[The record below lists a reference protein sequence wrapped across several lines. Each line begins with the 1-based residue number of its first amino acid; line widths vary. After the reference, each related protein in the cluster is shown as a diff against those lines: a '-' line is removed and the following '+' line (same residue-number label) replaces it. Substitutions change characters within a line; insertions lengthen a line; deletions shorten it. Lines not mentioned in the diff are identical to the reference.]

1 MARKTIQSGRPPILW
16 SSVDEAFKDVNA
28 NFLELYATILGASG
42 EVVDFTSMVS
52 NVVPRT
58 TDTYDLGSPSRKWR
72 DLYLS
77 GDSLYLGDAVVTS
90 TGTSVNLP
98 AGSTVGGSL
107 IKDPIE
113 GSFKTIAVTGQPSV
127 SAEDGTDTLN
137 LVGASIDISLD
148 PTTDTVTF
156 TNAGVRAVG
165 GGNGIAVSASTGS
178 VTISN
183 TGVRNL
189 AVGAGI
195 SASTPTGEV
204 ILANTGVIKLIGGDG
219 IGLDP
224 AIGTGTI
231 TITNTARFTPQDIF
245 RSIQVPGQLPLV
257 ADSPI
262 DILTFL
268 NGTGIQIV
276 SNSESDAITFNNTG
290 VINLS
295 GSTGI
300 SVSSATGTV
309 TLSNTGVTSLIPG
322 SGISLSS
329 STGAI
334 TVANT
339 RPGFTSIAVAGQSPL
354 LADNETDT
362 ATLVAGTNI
371 TLTTDAATDSITI
384 SLNRRVD
391 IIGSVFGDD
400 SSLLVDGTGGRI
412 IGPVETPRLRTS
424 ETEIRLGAIPDFA
437 SPVGGP
443 AAYTVAVGAFAGEI
457 RQNTNAIAIGYIA
470 ANEDQGDHAI
480 AVGVNSGGQRQGSY
494 GAAFGVEA
502 AYRDQGVRALALG
515 YQAGAFSQGVESVAI
530 GKGAGHTNQHANSL
544 ILNASGTNLNSDGAN
559 RFYVDPIRSATTT
572 GNILQYN
579 TTTKEII
586 YSNTINANTVGY
598 HTGDVKG
605 SIVGDD
611 STILIDG
618 TNSRVVGRI
627 LSPQITGV
635 QQFTTTP
642 TLKTFNL
649 DNVPDQMF
657 RLVSNMSTY
666 GSTITPRIELASYR
680 AAPASGDA
688 GPGILFRASTQS
700 VNDDVVGSI
709 DTSITDYASGSVDS
723 VIRFNVKQNNIST
736 NSVNVLGSGLQVNG
750 SVSASTFFQLPV
762 FTNDSARNTAIP
774 FPAAG
779 QVVFNQTGN
788 FFQGYNGTAWVN
800 LN

>member
-1 MARKTIQSGRPPILW
+1 MARKTIQSGRPPVLW
-16 SSVDEAFKDVNA
+16 SSVDEAFRDVNA

-52 NVVPRT
+52 DVTPRT

-72 DLYLS
+72 HLYLS
-77 GDSLYLGDAVVTS
+77 GNSLYLGDAIVTA
-90 TGTSVNLP
+90 TGSSVNLP
-98 AGSTVGGSL
+98 AGSTVGGTL

-113 GSFKTIAVTGQPSV
+113 GSFKTIAVTGQPNV

-137 LVGASIDISLD
+137 LVGTNIDFILNPINDTITFVNTGVVGIS
-148 PTTDTVTF
+148 
-156 TNAGVRAVG
+156 A
-165 GGNGIAVSASTGS
+165 GNGVAVNQSTGN
-178 VTISN
+178 VNISN
-183 TGVRNL
+183 TGVRNI

-204 ILANTGVIKLIGGDG
+204 VLANTGVIRLIGGDG

-224 AIGTGTI
+224 ALGTGTI
-231 TITNTARFTPQDIF
+231 TITNTARFTPQEIF

-257 ADSPI
+257 PDSSI
-262 DILTFL
+262 DILTLL

-276 SNSESDAITFNNTG
+276 TSEVSDSITFNNTG

-309 TLSNTGVTSLIPG
+309 TLSNTGVTSLIAG
-322 SGISLSS
+322 SGISVSS

-371 TLTTDAATDSITI
+371 TLTTDASTDSITI

-391 IIGSVFGDD
+391 ITGSVFGDD
-400 SSLLVDGTGGRI
+400 SSMLVDGTGGRI
-412 IGPVETPRLRTS
+412 VGDIETSRLRTS
-424 ETEIRLGAIPDFA
+424 ESKIALGVGTAITSQGSDAVAIGYFAGETSQGGSAVAIGGIAGNASQGNFAIAVGSLAGSALQGTQAVSIGRLAGQTSQGASA
-437 SPVGGP
+437 
-443 AAYTVAVGAFAGEI
+443 VAVGANAGTTS
-457 RQNTNAIAIGYIA
+457 QGSFSTAIG
-470 ANEDQGDHAI
+470 
-480 AVGVNSGGQRQGSY
+480 
-494 GAAFGVEA
+494 
-502 AYRDQGVRALALG
+502 
-515 YQAGAFSQGVESVAI
+515 AGAGNS
-530 GKGAGHTNQHANSL
+530 NQHANT
-544 ILNASGTNLNSDGAN
+544 IIINAGSAGTNSNGTD
-559 RFYVDPIRSATTT
+559 RFFVNPIRSATTT

-605 SIVGDD
+605 SVVGDD

-618 TNSRVVGRI
+618 TGSRIVGRI
-627 LSPQITGV
+627 LSPQITAIEP
-635 QQFTTTP
+635 FSNTP
-642 TLKTFNL
+642 LVKSFEVTNIQ
-649 DNVPDQMF
+649 DQLI
-657 RLVSNMSTY
+657 RLSSNMSLFGTN
-666 GSTITPRIELASYR
+666 IAPRIDLASYR
-680 AAPASGDA
+680 VSPANGDA
-688 GPGILFRASTQS
+688 GPGILFRASTGS
-700 VNDDVVGSI
+700 SNNDSIAII
-709 DTSITDYASGSVDS
+709 DTSVTDSTGGSVDS
-723 VIRFNVKQNNIST
+723 VIRFNVKLNNISVNT
-736 NSVNVLGSGLQVNG
+736 VNVLGSGLQVNG

>member
-300 SVSSATGTV
+300 AVSSATGTV
-309 TLSNTGVTSLIPG
+309 TLSNTGVTSLIAG
-322 SGISLSS
+322 SGISVSS

-400 SSLLVDGTGGRI
+400 SSLLVDGTGSSI
-412 IGPVETPRLRTS
+412 VGPVATSSLRTS
-424 ETEIRLGAIPDFA
+424 ETQITLGFEAGRVNQAIE
-437 SPVGGP
+437 
-443 AAYTVAVGAFAGEI
+443 TVAIGKWAGETNQAI
-457 RQNTNAIAIGYIA
+457 RGIAIGHQAGWVNQGQAGIAIGSGAGVTGQAAFAIAIGQDTSNI
-470 ANEDQGDHAI
+470 NQGT
-480 AVGVNSGGQRQGSY
+480 NSI
-494 GAAFGVEA
+494 
-502 AYRDQGVRALALG
+502 
-515 YQAGAFSQGVESVAI
+515 AI
-530 GKGAGHTNQHANSL
+530 GQNAGGTGQGANSIAIGRL
-544 ILNASGTNLNSDGAN
+544 AGVGPDGTFANSIILNGSGSPVVSSAAGL
-559 RFYVDPIRSATTT
+559 YVAPIRSATTT

-649 DNVPDQMF
+649 DDIPDQMF
-657 RLVSNMSTY
+657 RLVSNMSSY

-680 AAPASGDA
+680 AAPSSGDA